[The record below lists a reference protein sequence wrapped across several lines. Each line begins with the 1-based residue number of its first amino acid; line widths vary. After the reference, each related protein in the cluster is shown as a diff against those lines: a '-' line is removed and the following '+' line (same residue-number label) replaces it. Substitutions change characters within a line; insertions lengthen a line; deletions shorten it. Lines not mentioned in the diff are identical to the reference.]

1 MTSLVLKYYSRED
14 EGKQSLLE
22 IELRKAME
30 YEREYQLSKQTTR
43 FFLRFRVLVS
53 KLFSG
58 KRKVIRAGWKDLI
71 DVKMQNPFYHM
82 SRKSSKL

>member
-58 KRKVIRAGWKDLI
+58 KRKVIRAG
-71 DVKMQNPFYHM
+71 
-82 SRKSSKL
+82 